1 MTVELKKGYIIDSY
15 YDKNTR
21 SYITTLKDN
30 EGNQIRDA
38 YYSGNMT
45 DRNADVQHLKE
56 FFYEYMNEALDLKKS
71 IKDTKEKTKKSKLP
85 ALSTLSPIM
94 PDAAA
99 GIDTFNS
106 GVGLSEEWVHRDE
119 LESKLKKMG
128 FKYNFARYTDEQLY
142 RIYQERLK
150 YLEKK
155 HKEKE
160 KKKQQENE
168 AENKR
173 INSKDSFMKNGI
185 EFESEDAAKEYF
197 GESMNNKFYLND
209 MLASYD
215 IEDNEIK
222 QSLNEN
228 LNTKNNFRTITEGLK
243 YFEKK
248 EFSSTGNDAQLEVLY
263 ESIKDKLDKEDIQK
277 LGNFLKKANDADEV
291 NIYIKGLLSEGLED
305 KIHISYR
312 KSGYG
317 GFTKD
322 GDDINLSSYS
332 EKFDEIEGD
341 PNSSYA
347 AILLKSTISHSD
359 YYKLI
364 FSDDVSK
371 LNRIIIDW
379 LYNSSLSKD
388 PWIDIH
394 RYGMLIDIKNNKEI
408 AHGDTW
414 ANEEKITAGWDKYS
428 LVESLEEAYTGSIE
442 DISIEEI
449 EPQQKDYD
457 RAKGLKFRG
466 HTFRGNGQP
475 FGSEASKM
483 AKLIKD
489 PIKLVRRAKAVVATY
504 GADEGYMSN
513 NGWYHHVAPDE
524 DTDVWG
530 PFRDRLVEFGFT
542 RDQIDSIRNFKPLKE
557 SLNEDWESGDPSI
570 AEMIAED
577 ILIGAEEE
585 YSIDALVYAIDYNEE
600 NDVANIAIEVDGP
613 YQTQEDFLYFIDE
626 YFKPPVPENI
636 EELVNIYEDEVDE
649 DRIIYTLKVK
659 FKNEN
664 KMLSISKE
672 EFDKLLQDL
681 LNRLAKV
688 GFIIDENSSGIT
700 DNIMGGKHIQ
710 VINPNMFYPTSES
723 EGEELTDKE
732 AYQLFRDDLREVEG
746 ILDTFEDEHNKVLYI
761 TFNFGPNKNMVI
773 TGGIDIHLFK
783 ELK

>member
-106 GVGLSEEWVHRDE
+106 GVGLSEEWIHRDE

-185 EFESEDAAKEYF
+185 EFESEDAAREYF
-197 GESMNNKFYLND
+197 GESMHKNYYWDIDEIKRIIKQAWEDAGLILREDKIDISRHDNWCIVEIKYIDDWEFKHINKPMIRKALKKELDLYDVKQSSWRDTGWGNSDYGKTLRYDLYMYPPEEQEMNESLYLND
-209 MLASYD
+209 MHKAWD
-215 IEDNEIK
+215 IEEDSCVK
-222 QSLNEN
+222 TLNEN
-228 LNTKNNFRTITEGLK
+228 LNNNHEFKTITEGLK

-248 EFSSTGNDAQLEVLY
+248 EFDENYNDACLEALFEGVK
-263 ESIKDKLDKEDIQK
+263 SSLDQDDIRK
-277 LGNFLKKANDADEV
+277 LGNFLKKADDADEV
-291 NIYIKGLLSEGLED
+291 NTYIKGLLSEDLED
-305 KIHISYR
+305 KISITYR
-312 KSGYG
+312 KSMYS

-322 GDDINLSSYS
+322 GDNINLSSYLD
-332 EKFDEIEGD
+332 KFDEVEGD
-341 PNSSYA
+341 LNSSYA

-359 YYKLI
+359 YYKII
-364 FSDDVSK
+364 FSDNISK
-371 LNRIIIDW
+371 LNKIIIDW

-388 PWIDIH
+388 PWIEIH

-428 LVESLEEAYTGSIE
+428 SIK
-442 DISIEEI
+442 S
-449 EPQQKDYD
+449 
-457 RAKGLKFRG
+457 
-466 HTFRGNGQP
+466 
-475 FGSEASKM
+475 
-483 AKLIKD
+483 
-489 PIKLVRRAKAVVATY
+489 
-504 GADEGYMSN
+504 
-513 NGWYHHVAPDE
+513 
-524 DTDVWG
+524 
-530 PFRDRLVEFGFT
+530 
-542 RDQIDSIRNFKPLKE
+542 KE
-557 SLNEDWESGDPSI
+557 SLHEDWESDDPSI

-585 YSIDALVYAIDYNEE
+585 YSIDASVYAINYNEE

-613 YQTQEDFLYFIDE
+613 YQTQEDFLYFIDN
-626 YFKPPVPENI
+626 YFKPPVPESI
-636 EELVNIYEDEVDE
+636 EELVNIYEDEIDE
-649 DRIIYTLKVK
+649 DRVIYTLKVK

-688 GFIIDENSSGIT
+688 GFIVDENSSGIT

-732 AYQLFRDDLREVEG
+732 AYQLFRDDLREIEG